1 MIVNMAQFEVGL
13 LFLFA
18 GAVAKRSPGVLGSQ
32 RSQDTQ
38 STRAET
44 EGGLGRSQDLE
55 EEEEHE
61 EEQLTEEQLPGRH
74 HRAPARWA
82 CQKHLSLVLFTFRT
96 S

>member
-1 MIVNMAQFEVGL
+1 MGL

-44 EGGLGRSQDLE
+44 EGELGHSQDLE

-82 CQKHLSLVLFTFRT
+82 CYNTDVWYCLGLEAVLPQCKVW